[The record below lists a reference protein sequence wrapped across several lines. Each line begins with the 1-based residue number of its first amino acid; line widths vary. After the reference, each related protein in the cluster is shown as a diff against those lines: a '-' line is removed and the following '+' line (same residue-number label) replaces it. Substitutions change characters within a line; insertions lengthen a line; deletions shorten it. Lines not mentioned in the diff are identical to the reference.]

1 MRRTNKTGDE
11 RQESGEP
18 PTPGLAASPPA
29 ESNFLSVRHGPSG
42 HQQSMKRQG
51 LTTVDASDGDLIFRA
66 VWCRPAS
73 LGPFVI
79 GMENQHGEFGWQPA

>member
-11 RQESGEP
+11 RQELGEP

-29 ESNFLSVRHGPSG
+29 ESNFLSVG
-42 HQQSMKRQG
+42 
-51 LTTVDASDGDLIFRA
+51 
-66 VWCRPAS
+66 CRPAS